1 MINKLW
7 EGQSERGGETDKERD
22 RDKEKRQRTE
32 EKAVLKYKEGTFLWR
47 QSAYHFRSP
56 ILASQSNIS

>member
-32 EKAVLKYKEGTFLWR
+32 EKAVLK
-47 QSAYHFRSP
+47 
-56 ILASQSNIS
+56 